1 MDKSSPVFENFENKM
16 AAMSGGPK
24 INRSTFKIGAG
35 NLERRV
41 ANNEKKITSIKNI
54 FKAQKINIG
63 EKISPK
69 SSPTEILTETNQ
81 TLIQIKE
88 QLEIDFLGREKLE
101 KQRLD
106 LEKKLELEKNRG
118 EKENEI
124 EKVKKNNSFIKGATK
139 KIIKPFGNIFD
150 KFIELEGILGTGLLI
165 NNAVNFFKNPEN
177 VEKIQKIFN
186 WTTKNWKKL
195 VAGAGIIVGLKLAA
209 TLTGIVTAAGS
220 FLSILGNPLVL
231 VGAGILIAAAAQG
244 FGKSQKAVVQELEAM
259 GGVTDE
265 NRKILLNS
273 YRQLSDKLGK
283 FDSRQAEIK
292 ARIKFLETGNYSYA
306 GTEFKFDFGL
316 PFYYKMGQGGG
327 FSFEK
332 PKEFANGGY
341 TGEDGGIVHP
351 YEYVF
356 NPKRTKELGQEFLD
370 FLHYGADLNMPL
382 PVYGQDFEITE
393 LPMIDLTTPKIEKTT
408 SNLPATT
415 VARVNSTNSSNLY
428 MNEVPVLFGFNDLVY
443 T

>member
-1 MDKSSPVFENFENKM
+1 MEPDTVKT
-16 AAMSGGPK
+16 PK
-24 INRSTFKIGAG
+24 ISKNTFKIGSG
-35 NLERRV
+35 DLGMRV
-41 ANNEKKITSIKNI
+41 ANNERKITAIKNI
-54 FKAQKINIG
+54 FKAQKMDIG

-69 SSPTEILTETNQ
+69 SSPVEILTETNQ

-118 EKENEI
+118 EKEDEI
-124 EKVKKNNSFIKGATK
+124 ENVKKNNSFIKGATK

-150 KFIELEGILGTGLLI
+150 KFLELAGILGTGLLI

-177 VEKIQKIFN
+177 IEKIQKIFN

-265 NRKILLNS
+265 NRQILLNS

-306 GTEFKFDFGL
+306 GTEFNFDFGL
-316 PFYYKMGQGGG
+316 PFYYKMGQNGG

-356 NPKRTKELGQEFLD
+356 NPKRTKELGQPFLD
-370 FLHYGADLNMPL
+370 FLHYSGDMNMPF

-408 SNLPATT
+408 NNLPATV